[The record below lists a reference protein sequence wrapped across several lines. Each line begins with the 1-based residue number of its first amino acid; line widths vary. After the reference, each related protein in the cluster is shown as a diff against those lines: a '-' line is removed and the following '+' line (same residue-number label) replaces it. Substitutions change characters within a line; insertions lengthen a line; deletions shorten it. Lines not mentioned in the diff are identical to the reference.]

1 MYRNLELD
9 SIPAVFVWRPD
20 GSLARRFDATDSAAR
35 LGRPFTYEDVEL
47 EVRALL
53 GP

>member
-1 MYRNLELD
+1 V
-9 SIPAVFVWRPD
+9 PAVYVWRAD
-20 GSLARRFDATDSAAR
+20 GSLARRFDAADAAAR
-35 LGRPFTYEDVEL
+35 LGRPFTYDDVEL